1 MSINLLN
8 NRVPDNN
15 TSETPLSLI
24 KKGNVLVL
32 YYAEWC
38 PHCITFKP
46 TWDKFVNQVKTGK
59 CKKSVSIV
67 TIEHKQLQNAENN
80 ELAGEAEGFP
90 TLKFYKKPNLESP
103 TLYQQERT
111 IDGLIEF
118 VNKHGS
124 ATPVSNLPVS
134 KGKKGN
140 KGKKGTKGTKHAKV
154 VLLGGKKKRTLK
166 KVGDETVKYT
176 KKAVAKLRKELKKSK
191 LISKKLIKDM
201 KKEFKI

>member
-32 YYAEWC
+32 YYADWC

-67 TIEHKQLQNAENN
+67 TIEHKQLQSAENS

-90 TLKFYKKPNLESP
+90 TLKFYKKPNLKSP

-111 IDGLIEF
+111 IDALIEF
-118 VNKHGS
+118 VNKHGRS
-124 ATPVSNLPVS
+124 TPVSNLPVS
-134 KGKKGN
+134 KGKKG
-140 KGKKGTKGTKHAKV
+140 KKGVNNTKV

-191 LISKKLIKDM
+191 RISKKLIKDM